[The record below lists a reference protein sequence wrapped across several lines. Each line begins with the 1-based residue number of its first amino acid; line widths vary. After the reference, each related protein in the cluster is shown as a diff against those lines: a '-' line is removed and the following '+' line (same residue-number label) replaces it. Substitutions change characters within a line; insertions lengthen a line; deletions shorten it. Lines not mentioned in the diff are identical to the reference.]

1 MRMRLPEEFRRRMER
16 LLGEESAA
24 FYAALDGPAH
34 RGLRVNTL
42 KCTIEAF
49 RKRFPLPLTPVPFS
63 PAGFL
68 LHGDWKAGA
77 DPWHHA
83 GAYYMQEPS
92 AMAPAAILDPRPGEA
107 ILDLCAAPGG
117 KATGIAAALQGRGL
131 LWANE
136 IVGTRAQILQQNLE
150 RCGVRN
156 AVVSGAEPALLAEK
170 LGARFDGVLVDAPCS
185 GEGMFRKEP
194 AALEQWSPGNIALCA
209 RRQRGI
215 LRSAARLVRP
225 GGRLLYSTC
234 TFAPE
239 ENERTVG
246 AFLVEHPD
254 FVLEDLGAVGF
265 GRPGFSAPAV
275 SAFSLPE
282 DGPLSAAIPFER
294 CRRILPQDGGEGH
307 FLALFRKKGDAGVS
321 LFSAVQT
328 KFDTFGIEIQKLY
341 NECFCSKPEGAF
353 QRFGRIIRLLPASL
367 PDLRGLPI
375 LGAGC
380 AAAEIKE
387 TGRGAVRLEPCHA
400 LFMAVQAEDC
410 RRLLDLDLTDPRL
423 AAFLRGEEIDA
434 PGCAG
439 WTAVAA
445 SGVVTGF
452 GKASGGRLKN
462 RYPKGLRL
470 RAGGSTGRNKA

>member
-107 ILDLCAAPGG
+107 ILDLCAAPAARQPASPPPS
-117 KATGIAAALQGRGL
+117 KAGACFGPMRSSGPGRRSCSKTSSAAGSGTPSSPGQSPLYSPKSWGRGL
-131 LWANE
+131 TGSWSMPLARERGCSARNRPLWNNGVPAISRCVPGGSAVSCAVPPASSAREGGCCIPPAHLPRRKTN
-136 IVGTRAQILQQNLE
+136 GRWGRSWSNTRISFWKT
-150 RCGVRN
+150 
-156 AVVSGAEPALLAEK
+156 SGRL
-170 LGARFDGVLVDAPCS
+170 DS
-185 GEGMFRKEP
+185 
-194 AALEQWSPGNIALCA
+194 AALAFP
-209 RRQRGI
+209 RR
-215 LRSAARLVRP
+215 
-225 GGRLLYSTC
+225 
-234 TFAPE
+234 
-239 ENERTVG
+239 
-246 AFLVEHPD
+246 
-254 FVLEDLGAVGF
+254 
-265 GRPGFSAPAV
+265 AV

-307 FLALFRKKGDAGVS
+307 FLALFRKKGDAGAS
-321 LFSAVQT
+321 LFSIVQT

-387 TGRGAVRLEPCHA
+387 TGRGAVRLEP
-400 LFMAVQAEDC
+400 L
-410 RRLLDLDLTDPRL
+410 PR
-423 AAFLRGEEIDA
+423 
-434 PGCAG
+434 
-439 WTAVAA
+439 
-445 SGVVTGF
+445 VVYG
-452 GKASGGRLKN
+452 
-462 RYPKGLRL
+462 
-470 RAGGSTGRNKA
+470 RAGGGLPAAFGS

>member
-42 KCTIEAF
+42 KCTVEAF

-92 AMAPAAILDPRPGEA
+92 AMAPVAILDPRPGEA

-136 IVGTRAQILQQNLE
+136 VVGTRAQILQQNLE

-194 AALEQWSPGNIALCA
+194 AALEQWSPG
-209 RRQRGI
+209 GI

-307 FLALFRKKGDAGVS
+307 FLALFRKKGDAGAS
-321 LFSAVQT
+321 LFSIVQT

>member
-1 MRMRLPEEFRRRMER
+1 MP
-16 LLGEESAA
+16 
-24 FYAALDGPAH
+24 
-34 RGLRVNTL
+34 
-42 KCTIEAF
+42 
-49 RKRFPLPLTPVPFS
+49 
-63 PAGFL
+63 
-68 LHGDWKAGA
+68 
-77 DPWHHA
+77 
-83 GAYYMQEPS
+83 
-92 AMAPAAILDPRPGEA
+92 
-107 ILDLCAAPGG
+107 
-117 KATGIAAALQGRGL
+117 
-131 LWANE
+131 
-136 IVGTRAQILQQNLE
+136 
-150 RCGVRN
+150 
-156 AVVSGAEPALLAEK
+156 
-170 LGARFDGVLVDAPCS
+170 
-185 GEGMFRKEP
+185 
-194 AALEQWSPGNIALCA
+194 
-209 RRQRGI
+209 
-215 LRSAARLVRP
+215 
-225 GGRLLYSTC
+225 GRL
-234 TFAPE
+234 
-239 ENERTVG
+239 
-246 AFLVEHPD
+246 
-254 FVLEDLGAVGF
+254 
-265 GRPGFSAPAV
+265 FS
-275 SAFSLPE
+275 
-282 DGPLSAAIPFER
+282 I
-294 CRRILPQDGGEGH
+294 
-307 FLALFRKKGDAGVS
+307 
-321 LFSAVQT
+321 VQT